1 MRTRVPVKVML
12 VPAPVARFLTKAVPD
27 RPAASSSV
35 RAVRALPP
43 VLTRFRS
50 IVAAAAAMARF
61 PTVVVVRGVTTA
73 AMALP
78 GRSEAP
84 RGMTALTM

>member
-27 RPAASSSV
+27 RPAASSS
-35 RAVRALPP
+35 VRALPP

>member
-35 RAVRALPP
+35 RAPS

-50 IVAAAAAMARF
+50 IVAAAAAMARS

>member
-12 VPAPVARFLTKAVPD
+12 VPAPVARFLTKAVPE

-35 RAVRALPP
+35 RSPP

-50 IVAAAAAMARF
+50 IVAAAAAMARS
-61 PTVVVVRGVTTA
+61 PTVVVVRGLTTA

-78 GRSEAP
+78 GRSDAP

>member
-12 VPAPVARFLTKAVPD
+12 VPAPVARFLTKAVPE

-35 RAVRALPP
+35 RAFPP
-43 VLTRFRS
+43 VLARFRS
-50 IVAAAAAMARF
+50 IVAAAAAMARS

-78 GRSEAP
+78 CRSEAP

>member
-12 VPAPVARFLTKAVPD
+12 VPAPVARFLTKAVPE

-35 RAVRALPP
+35 RALSS

-50 IVAAAAAMARF
+50 IVAAAAAMARS

-78 GRSEAP
+78 GRREAP